1 MSTTTPAHASA
12 RKPSSEADSL
22 RSRLRDL
29 MPADR
34 HRLRRRIDGL
44 AGQAWLYTPRRI
56 DEASSRG
63 AEAS

>member
-1 MSTTTPAHASA
+1 MRTLIVVGNEFT
-12 RKPSSEADSL
+12 
-22 RSRLRDL
+22 
-29 MPADR
+29 
-34 HRLRRRIDGL
+34 RRIDGL